1 MVNPAAKAK
10 MPTSAHG
17 NPETCCVRQRG
28 FTLLELM
35 VVITIVALATAGVSL
50 SLRDSA
56 ASQLEREAQR
66 LTALLTTAH
75 AQARTVGVP
84 LWWRATPQGFELAG
98 RNHLWLTEGTRAHLN
113 APGLSPGASDAP
125 SANEMALGPEPM
137 MAPQRLTLSL
147 QGRAVTLATDG
158 LRPFSLVGQP

>member
-1 MVNPAAKAK
+1 
-10 MPTSAHG
+10 MPTSVPG

-56 ASQLEREAQR
+56 ANQLEREAQR
-66 LTALLTTAH
+66 LTALLTSAH
-75 AQARTVGVP
+75 AQARTTGVP

-98 RNHLWLTEGTRAHLN
+98 RQHVWLTEGTRAQLTAPGALSGTGN
-113 APGLSPGASDAP
+113 APSVPAV
-125 SANEMALGPEPM
+125 ANAMALGPEPM

-147 QGRAVTLATDG
+147 QGRTVTLATDG
-158 LRPFSLVGQP
+158 LRPFSLVATP